1 MKISPVQPW
10 SRLSGSSVMLVEV
23 IESCS
28 MEELATK
35 EGGSI
40 NGLRSLDLEVFCCS
54 IFFVSRNHSNFLR
67 SIEVV
72 NVKEECSCTLG
83 KYVILLSSFT
93 SRLNLNH
100 AFD

>member
-28 MEELATK
+28 MEEFDTK

-40 NGLRSLDLEVFCCS
+40 SGLRSFDLKVFLLQYFLCEQERLVFNSSEVLSIKKCS
-54 IFFVSRNHSNFLR
+54 ATMGGNMQFIF
-67 SIEVV
+67 
-72 NVKEECSCTLG
+72 
-83 KYVILLSSFT
+83 
-93 SRLNLNH
+93 
-100 AFD
+100 